1 VKTAIQDF
9 ATAYNALTKLIS
21 DQTKYDPAS
30 KVGGPLQGDSAATGL
45 QRKLRSLVAAGSQA
59 SSTFRNL
66 SDMGLAMQRDGTLS
80 VDATK
85 LNNAVANLPEI
96 RKALAADDTDPQKD
110 GIARR
115 YADLAQQVL
124 GVDGSLTT
132 RTESLRKRI
141 SVNSDNQ
148 AALQDRVDR
157 FRARLV
163 AQYSAMDANQ
173 AKLNAL
179 SGYVTQQLTALSGG
193 NGQQR

>member
-1 VKTAIQDF
+1 
-9 ATAYNALTKLIS
+9 
-21 DQTKYDPAS
+21 
-30 KVGGPLQGDSAATGL
+30 
-45 QRKLRSLVAAGSQA
+45 VAAGSQA

-66 SDMGLAMQRDGTLS
+66 SDMGLSMQRDGTLS

-85 LNNAVANLPEI
+85 LNNAMANLPEL
-96 RKALAADDTDPQKD
+96 RKALAADDTNPQKD

-115 YADLAQQVL
+115 YADLARQVL

-132 RTESLRKRI
+132 RTESLRKRL
-141 SVNSDNQ
+141 SVNSDSQ
-148 AALQDRVDR
+148 AALEDRVDR

-179 SGYVTQQLTALSGG
+179 SSYVTQQLAGLNGG
-193 NGQQR
+193 NSK

>member
-1 VKTAIQDF
+1 VRTAVQDF
-9 ATAYNALTKLIS
+9 ATAYNNLAKSIA
-21 DQTKYDPAS
+21 DQTRFDPGS

-45 QRKLRSLVAAGSQA
+45 QRQLRSLVATGSQA

-66 SDMGLAMQRDGTLS
+66 SEVGLSMQRDGTLA
-80 VDATK
+80 VDTTK
-85 LNNAVANLPEI
+85 LNNAMSNLPEL

-124 GVDGSLTT
+124 GVDGSLST

-141 SVNSDNQ
+141 GVNTDSQ
-148 AALQDRVDR
+148 AALEDRVDR

-163 AQYSAMDANQ
+163 AQYSAMDANLSR
-173 AKLNAL
+173 LNAL
-179 SGYVTQQLTALSGG
+179 SGYVSQQLTALGGG
-193 NGQQR
+193 NSTQR